1 MKNRMNKFLTTVILG
16 ISLVA
21 GAFAQSNQLPVDAG
35 TVKTRG
41 EVSAQSQTIT
51 MTERGLDVLWLS
63 DGYDNLAAITY
74 TIAPI
79 KGTNGRLRLQMIG
92 AADPNDSNNKTYL
105 TMGLSYN
112 LFNAANGFR
121 VDIFAA
127 PKGFNFADGFKWQ
140 EGRGSVVFGVGFS
153 IPLGI

>member
-1 MKNRMNKFLTTVILG
+1 MKNRMNKFFTTLVLG

-35 TVKTRG
+35 TVRKPG
-41 EVSAQSQTIT
+41 EVSAQSQTVT
-51 MTERGLDVLWLS
+51 LTERGLDFLWLS
-63 DGYDNLAAITY
+63 DGYDGLAAISY

-79 KGTNGRLRLQMIG
+79 SGTNGRLRLQMIG

-121 VDIFAA
+121 MDILAA
-127 PKGFNFADGFKWQ
+127 PKGFNASDGFRFQ
-140 EGRGSVVFGVGFS
+140 SGRGSVVFGVGFS
-153 IPLGI
+153 IPLGF